1 MHTKKSRKD
10 SSDLRKSLFKS
21 IRTPHNLVHKQHHSV
36 ASADEK
42 FLSASPGS
50 GAVCDRYG
58 GHANL
63 DELFVVAEENGGVL
77 QSGEPVRLSVH
88 NGYVTLD
95 AADDLFTASAERWK
109 TEGCTSWRF

>member
-50 GAVCDRYG
+50 GAVCDRHG

-95 AADDLFTASAERWK
+95 AADDLFKASAERWK
-109 TEGCTSWRF
+109 TEGCTWWRF